1 MTLTVTGGTPPYRA
15 FSSDSAIL
23 PVAQTVAGN
32 SVLLLAGSVSVDTL
46 VTVTVQDAALA
57 SATSVV
63 TVRAAP
69 LLPALITVVPNGD
82 CTVGA
87 ETLCSGGTGVASV
100 VVTGPGGGGIA
111 GRVVRFDVISGA
123 YQLQS
128 KNPATP
134 LAATV
139 NDVTDATGKAAVG
152 LVVNVG
158 APTQVASIR
167 ATDVNSGNQVTG
179 QFLIQQVTTAARSS
193 RSFPPGSSTID
204 GPSPTE
210 CSSGVAVLYHIY
222 GGTPPYQVAATFPGV
237 VSLSGVPVTTNGGSF
252 TATTNG
258 ACFVNMQYAISD
270 ATGRAIPGG
279 SSPLLTNQFGTGTT
293 APPTSTTLT
302 VSPAT
307 VAGGNCTGK
316 TFSFVVVG
324 GTAPY
329 SVSASPTGPI
339 IAPSPVP
346 TAGTPV
352 LVSGRRERNNDDHLR
367 RFELAE
373 ADRLGNDHLHLTLA
387 LHALR
392 TAPARR
398 RLCFVVRAEVAS
410 TARSAASSTPERTVA
425 RPSASSSTKRIAPP
439 ADLLVTRHELE
450 PARAGNRRRLDRQPG
465 AREQRGRLAVR
476 RSGASPVTRR
486 ESSAASTIP
495 AATASPCSHS
505 P

>member
-1 MTLTVTGGTPPYRA
+1 MTDNRLFAACLRSFVGLFALAGVLALSACGGGSGAPNNPYAPGPTVPGPLSVLPDTATAYSGVPMTLTVNGGTPPYRA

-23 PVAQTVAGN
+23 AVAQTVAGN

-139 NDVTDATGKAAVG
+139 NEVTDATGKAAVG

-179 QFLIQQVTTAARSS
+179 QFLIQQVTD
-193 RSFPPGSSTID
+193 GSQILSVIPTGLVTID

-222 GGTPPYQVAATFPGV
+222 GGTPPYQVAATFSGV

-270 ATGRAIPGG
+270 ATGRVIPGG

-352 LVSGRRERNNDDHLR
+352 LVSG
-367 RFELAE
+367 LAS
-373 ADRLGNDHLHLTLA
+373 GT
-387 LHALR
+387 
-392 TAPARR
+392 TTIT
-398 RLCFVVRAEVAS
+398 FVD
-410 TARSAASSTPERTVA
+410 
-425 RPSASSSTKRIAPP
+425 SSSPKLI
-439 ADLLVTRHELE
+439 
-450 PARAGNRRRLDRQPG
+450 G
-465 AREQRGRLAVR
+465 
-476 RSGASPVTRR
+476 
-486 ESSAASTIP
+486 SATI
-495 AATASPCSHS
+495 TCT
-505 P
+505 